1 MFKLKNLPKDVQEK
15 IYDID
20 FVDDEEDLIGF
31 VNLKDGWCFEW
42 DGSHVEGF
50 SSRKDLIDI
59 VRNCTK
65 QEVSA

>member
-1 MFKLKNLPKDVQEK
+1 MFELKNLPKDVQEK
-15 IYDID
+15 IYDIN
-20 FVDDEEDLIGF
+20 FVDDEADLIGF
-31 VNLKDGWCFEW
+31 VNLKDGWCFEC

-59 VRNCTK
+59 VRNYTK